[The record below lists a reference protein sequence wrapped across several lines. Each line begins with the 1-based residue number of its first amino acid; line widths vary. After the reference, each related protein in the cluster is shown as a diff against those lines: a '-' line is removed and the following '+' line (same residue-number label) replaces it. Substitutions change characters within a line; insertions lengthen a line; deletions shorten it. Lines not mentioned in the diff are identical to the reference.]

1 MDTDTTSTIFLGQM
15 ISYMLPYFFAGLAA
29 VWSAVLLPVLKRH
42 FSTLLMHF
50 STLLTNDQWRNI
62 DREAETAAGKIWAEA
77 KPTISSEQI
86 TGVDPRI
93 AFAVQE
99 CVIILK
105 GTAETLGLTPEK
117 IQEILTRKILAS
129 IGEKQVVSGPVPVSV
144 K

>member
-15 ISYMLPYFFAGLAA
+15 ISYLLPYFFAGLAA

-42 FSTLLMHF
+42 FSTLL
-50 STLLTNDQWRNI
+50 TNDQWKNI

-86 TGVDPRI
+86 TGVDPRV

-99 CVIILK
+99 CVVILK

-117 IQEILTRKILAS
+117 IQEILTKKILS
-129 IGEKQVVSGPVPVSV
+129 SLGEKQVVSGPVPVISV
-144 K
+144 PVK

>member
-42 FSTLLMHF
+42 FSTLL
-50 STLLTNDQWRNI
+50 TNDQWKNI

-117 IQEILTRKILAS
+117 IQEILTKKILS
-129 IGEKQVVSGPVPVSV
+129 SLGEKQVVSGPVPVISV
-144 K
+144 PVK

>member
-29 VWSAVLLPVLKRH
+29 VWSAVLLPVLKR
-42 FSTLLMHF
+42 HF

-117 IQEILTRKILAS
+117 IQEILTKKILAS
-129 IGEKQVVSGPVPVSV
+129 IGEKQVVSGPVPVPV